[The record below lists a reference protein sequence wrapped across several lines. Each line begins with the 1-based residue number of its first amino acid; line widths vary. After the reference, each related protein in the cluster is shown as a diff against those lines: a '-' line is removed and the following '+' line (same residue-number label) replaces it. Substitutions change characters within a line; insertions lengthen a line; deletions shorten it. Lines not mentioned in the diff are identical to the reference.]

1 MPGLRDRFNRVINY
15 LRISVTDRCNLRCV
29 YCMPPQ
35 GVSWRP
41 RQEILSYEEILEVVR
56 PAASMGLCKVRLTG
70 GEPLVRRSLPD
81 LVAAIARLPAVRE
94 VSLTT
99 NGVLLERYANALA
112 AAGLAR
118 VNISLDTLQPGRFA
132 AITRFGRLENVWR
145 GIEAAQRAGL
155 APIKIN
161 CVVIRGLNDDELAD
175 FARLT
180 LERPWHVRF
189 IELMPIGNQSDWGK
203 GMPAQGERFISVVEM
218 KARLAEVGSLV
229 PAAPVVGNG
238 PARVYQLPSAL
249 GTVGFISPVS
259 EHFCAT
265 CNRLRLTAD
274 GRLRPCL
281 LSDLEVDLQPRLRD
295 GANPTQLKALIYQA
309 VQAKPEGHRLPER
322 IFPEGRGMSAIGG

>member
-1 MPGLRDRFNRVINY
+1 MAGLRDRFNRAINY

-29 YCMPPQ
+29 YCMPPH

-56 PAASMGLCKVRLTG
+56 AAASMGLCKVRLTG

-99 NGVLLERYANALA
+99 NGLLLDRYANTLA

-118 VNISLDTLQPGRFA
+118 VNISLDTLQPERYA
-132 AITRFGRLENVWR
+132 AITRFGRFDDVWR
-145 GIEAAQRAGL
+145 GIEAAQGAGL
-155 APIKIN
+155 TPIKIN

-189 IELMPIGNQSDWGK
+189 IELMPIGNQSNWGK
-203 GMPAQGERFISVVEM
+203 GMPAQGERFISVAEM
-218 KARLAEVGSLV
+218 KDRLAEVGPFV
-229 PAAPVVGNG
+229 PANPVTGNG
-238 PARVYQLPSAL
+238 PAHVYRLPGAP

-259 EHFCAT
+259 ERFCAT
-265 CNRLRLTAD
+265 CNRVRLTAD
-274 GRLRPCL
+274 GHLRPCL
-281 LSDLEVDLQPRLRD
+281 LSDFEVDLRRCLRD
-295 GANPTQLKALIYQA
+295 GANPAQLKTLICQA
-309 VQAKPEGHRLPER
+309 VQAKPQGHRLRER
-322 IFPEGRGMSAIGG
+322 IFPEGREMSAIGG